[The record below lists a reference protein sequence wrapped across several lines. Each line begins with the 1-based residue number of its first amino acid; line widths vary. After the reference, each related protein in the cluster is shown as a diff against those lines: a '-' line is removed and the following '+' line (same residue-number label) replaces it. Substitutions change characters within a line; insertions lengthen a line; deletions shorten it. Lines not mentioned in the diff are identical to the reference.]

1 MIVLNH
7 NMLDGKIVL
16 LTGAG
21 GGIGFEAAKAFV
33 EMGAKVLIAEVYMK
47 KVSSIVVLSV
57 DISSRFFSF
66 FLIDFCNKNF
76 GTHFNKCFCGFKANT
91 TARTG

>member
-33 EMGAKVLIAEVYMK
+33 EMGAKVLIAEVNQEKGEQATTY
-47 KVSSIVVLSV
+47 INRQYYNAADFFHV
-57 DISSRFFSF
+57 D
-66 FLIDFCNKNF
+66 LANKIA
-76 GTHFNKCFCGFKANT
+76 TEQLCEDIL
-91 TARTG
+91 

>member
-1 MIVLNH
+1 MIALNH

-33 EMGAKVLIAEVYMK
+33 EMGAKVLIAEVNQEK
-47 KVSSIVVLSV
+47 ENKRPL
-57 DISSRFFSF
+57 ISTDSTTMLLTSF
-66 FLIDFCNKNF
+66 MW
-76 GTHFNKCFCGFKANT
+76 T
-91 TARTG
+91 

>member
-21 GGIGFEAAKAFV
+21 GGIGFEAAKHLLKWV
-33 EMGAKVLIAEVYMK
+33 QK
-47 KVSSIVVLSV
+47 
-57 DISSRFFSF
+57 
-66 FLIDFCNKNF
+66 FLLQK
-76 GTHFNKCFCGFKANT
+76 
-91 TARTG
+91 

>member
-33 EMGAKVLIAEVYMK
+33 EMGAKVLIAEVDQEKGEKATTYTTDSTTM
-47 KVSSIVVLSV
+47 LLT
-57 DISSRFFSF
+57 FF
-66 FLIDFCNKNF
+66 I
-76 GTHFNKCFCGFKANT
+76 
-91 TARTG
+91 